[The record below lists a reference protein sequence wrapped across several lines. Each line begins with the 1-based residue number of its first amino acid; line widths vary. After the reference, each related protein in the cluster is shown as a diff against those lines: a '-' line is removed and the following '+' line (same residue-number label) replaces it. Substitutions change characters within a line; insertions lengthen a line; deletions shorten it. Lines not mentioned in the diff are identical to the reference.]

1 VALLTGLNG
10 TKVQTVY
17 NIGDAVN
24 GNYITGIPDGLGAY
38 PVGEGN
44 IRLLVNSELKPTQG
58 YAYTLANGTKLT
70 GGRLNFLTVDSQ
82 GKVVES
88 GLAYDKIFDRQGR
101 LVTNGSQI
109 NGGIA
114 GTTGFNRFCAA
125 NLIQGAAFGRPGTG
139 FDRDLYLIGEES
151 GNYATM
157 QVFDPS
163 TKTLYAAP
171 DLGYGGWESATQ
183 LDTGV
188 SNKVAILLG
197 DDYADAPIYLY
208 VGTKETRS
216 GDVLK
221 RNGLVGGQM
230 YVWAA
235 NSGASKS
242 STLAEGS
249 TTDGIWKAI
258 DVRDGS
264 KAGQSGYD
272 AQGYKYAATLRAEAK
287 AMNAFLGYRIEDVG
301 TNPNDPSQAAFN
313 TTGGQSTGSGAS
325 AVGTGDY
332 YGSTWTIDVDFNR
345 MGQPVTG
352 KLKHVYDG
360 DAAGHK
366 QNGIRS
372 QDNLVWSKDGNLY
385 ICEDRAVEA
394 GADSGNAAWGSREG
408 SVWQLD
414 PVTGQATRIAEINRK
429 GSLPAGVT
437 DTNTSIGG
445 WETSGIIDVSD
456 LYGHVAGTDFFVSVQ
471 AHDTIGGTITSQNLG
486 EGGSIEHLIRGL

>member
-24 GNYITGIPDGLGAY
+24 GNYISGIPDGLGAY
-38 PVGEGN
+38 PVGNGN
-44 IRLLVNSELKPTQG
+44 IRLLVNSELNPTVG
-58 YAYTLANGTKLT
+58 YAYTLANGTQLK
-70 GGRLNFLTVDSQ
+70 GGRLNFLTIDSQ

-88 GLAYDKIFDRQGR
+88 GLAYDTIYDRRGQI
-101 LVTNGSQI
+101 VTNGSQI
-109 NGGIA
+109 NGGTA

-125 NLIQGAAFGRPGTG
+125 NLIQAGAFGRPSTG

-157 QVFDPS
+157 QIFDPS

-183 LDTGV
+183 LDTGTR
-188 SNKVAILLG
+188 NKVAILLG

-235 NSGASKS
+235 NSGTSKS

-258 DVRDGS
+258 DVRDAS

-301 TNPNDPSQAAFN
+301 TNPNDPTQAAFN

-345 MGQPVTG
+345 SGDPVTG

-360 DAAGHK
+360 DAAGHQ

-394 GADSGNAAWGSREG
+394 GSNSDAAWGTREG

-471 AHDTIGGTITSQNLG
+471 AHGTTGGTITSQNLG